1 MTILSEEQIL
11 ARDCKRGNKEAQR
24 KVFEKY
30 YGLMLAICIRYS
42 NNREVA
48 RDLLQDG
55 FIKIFEKIEQFDE
68 SFSFIG
74 WMKRIMVN
82 NAIDHYRKNARNP
95 KEDDEVALIN
105 KTSDD
110 DVISDISYK
119 EILKCIQLLPNGYRT
134 IFNMYVIEGY
144 THKEI
149 ADLLGIAEGTSKSQ
163 LNKAKAILRKKIEEL
178 RNYNTQNEDIEQ
190 YG

>member
-110 DVISDISYK
+110 DVISDISYN